1 MSSARVVV
9 ALATGALVVLVLA
22 ACTSPGG
29 SSASSSSAP
38 KPSTSTGPLKIG
50 TVFPV
55 TGTASYLGPAQSDG
69 VDAAV
74 KDINA
79 AGGVLGSPVQVFHDD
94 SGDVSTTTIESSFAD
109 LTTKGVDALI
119 GPSSSALAERLFPKT
134 LAAHIPLI
142 TPAATS
148 VRLTALGKTGYLFRT
163 VPTEADQGEVL
174 ASTIGG
180 GTAKIALIYL
190 NDETGEDILGT
201 LTSGLK
207 ASGGRLVSTQPF
219 TATTTDFTGIVAAV
233 TKAAPDAVVF
243 VSNFS
248 TMDQNKAVITQLD
261 AAGLGGAKLW
271 LTSEN
276 MADYSQALPAGALN
290 GANGILEGVSAS
302 ADFDAK
308 VKAVDPNVSN
318 YLYAAE
324 SYDATVLAALA
335 ATVAGD
341 TSGKAIASHL
351 RSVSEGGIKCTSY
364 AECLSVLKTNSDIDY
379 DGVSGAIAF
388 DADGNPNPAQYGVYH
403 YDGQNRFAL
412 AGTAIGR

>member
-1 MSSARVVV
+1 MSTSHAAMAV
-9 ALATGALVVLVLA
+9 ATGALLVLA
-22 ACTSPGG
+22 LGACTTAGAPSIGAAGAPTPR
-29 SSASSSSAP
+29 ASS
-38 KPSTSTGPLKIG
+38 GPLKIG

-79 AGGVLGSPVQVFHDD
+79 AGGVLGAPVQVFHED
-94 SGDVSTTTIESSFAD
+94 SGDVSTTTIETSFAD
-109 LTTKGVDALI
+109 LKSKGIDALI

-142 TPAATS
+142 TPAASS
-148 VRLTALGKTGYLFRT
+148 VRLTALGKSGYLFRT
-163 VPTEADQGEVL
+163 VPSEAAQGSVL

-190 NDETGEDILGT
+190 DDETGQDILGT

-207 ASGGRLVSTQPF
+207 ASGGTLVTAQPF
-219 TATTTDFTGIVAAV
+219 TATTTDFSGIIAAV
-233 TKAAPDAVVF
+233 AKAAPDDVVF
-243 VSNFS
+243 VSTFA
-248 TMDQNKAVITQLD
+248 TMDQNKAVITQLN
-261 AAGLGGAKLW
+261 AVGLGGAKLW

-276 MADYSQALPAGALN
+276 MADYSQALPAGALT
-290 GANGILEGVSAS
+290 GVNGILEGVAGG
-302 ADFDAK
+302 ADFTAGIK
-308 VKAVDPNVSN
+308 SVDPNVPN
-318 YLYAAE
+318 YQYAAE

-341 TSGKAIASHL
+341 TSGTAIAGHL

-364 AECLSVLKTNSDIDY
+364 AECLSVLKTGTDIDY
-379 DGVSGAIAF
+379 DGVTGAIAF
-388 DADGNPNPAQYGVYH
+388 DADGNPNPAHYGVYR
-403 YDGQNRFAL
+403 YDGQNRFTLVGSAV
-412 AGTAIGR
+412 GP